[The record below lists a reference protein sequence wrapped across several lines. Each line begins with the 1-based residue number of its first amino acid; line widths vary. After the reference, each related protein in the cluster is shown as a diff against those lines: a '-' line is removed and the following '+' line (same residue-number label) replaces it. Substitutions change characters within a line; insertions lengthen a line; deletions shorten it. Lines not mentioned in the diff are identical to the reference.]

1 MRIVTEADIARLVDD
16 IVKEVQPEAVYLFGS
31 RARGDARE
39 ESDFDLLIIEREP
52 FSKSRSRYR
61 ELAKLWHLV
70 LKHRLPVDVILYSE
84 NEIEQW
90 RTEPGHV
97 VARALREGRAL
108 YAA

>member
-1 MRIVTEADIARLVDD
+1 MRVITEADITRLVDD

-39 ESDFDLLIIEREP
+39 DSDYDLLVIEHEP
-52 FSKSRSRYR
+52 FGKERSRYR

-84 NEIEQW
+84 KEIEHW
-90 RTEPGHV
+90 RQEPGHV
-97 VARALREGRAL
+97 VERALREGRAL